1 MLPMFID
8 NIILQLQSEL
18 PGIAEQEKMLI
29 KPRPSEYKLNKRVDS
44 IDAAVLILLYPIDD
58 QWYFFLTKRSEMV
71 EHHKNQISFPGGIVH
86 ENELLWDAA
95 ARETYEE
102 IGVQNITRLGS
113 LTPLF
118 VPVSNF
124 HIHPFIGWVNEKP
137 ITKQNELEVE
147 QILPVS
153 IKELMLE
160 NIYREKKEII
170 SSQSVR
176 VPFFDLC
183 NEMVWGATAAILS
196 EFRFIIKSTK

>member
-8 NIILQLQSEL
+8 NLILQLENEL
-18 PGIAEQEKMLI
+18 PGAAEQEKMLI
-29 KPRPSEYKLNKRVDS
+29 NPPPPEYKLNKRIDS

-95 ARETYEE
+95 TRETYEE
-102 IGVQNITRLGS
+102 IGVENITRLGS

-124 HIHPFIGWVNEKP
+124 QIHPFIGWVNEKP
-137 ITKQNELEVE
+137 ITKLNELEVK

-153 IKELMLE
+153 IKEFMLE
-160 NIYREKKEII
+160 NIYREKKETI
-170 SSQSVR
+170 SSRSVR
-176 VPFFDLC
+176 IPFYDLC
-183 NEMVWGATAAILS
+183 NEVVWGATAAILS